1 MLEST
6 LSQANNNN
14 KQALKLVLSLTSA
27 FFVVQIL
34 IGFKIGSLA
43 LISDAGH
50 MLVDVAGLVMALLAI
65 TFSQKPATPVRT
77 YGFYRSEILASLLNS
92 LFLIL
97 LSIFISFEA
106 IQRLFHPSE
115 INGLPIIIVA
125 SIGLGI
131 NLLGISLLSKVR
143 VKNRTHDNGTHVN
156 VDNHTSPQELE
167 NLNVHGAYLEVFA
180 DTIGSAGVIAAGI
193 IIQTTGLYLA
203 DPLISIGIV
212 ALILP
217 RTWLLLKKAIHIL
230 IEGTP
235 SHLCHEE
242 IKSSILAVKGVTG
255 VFDLHIWTIS
265 SGIYALSAHVVIIDN
280 KRSGAILQ
288 EINSILEKGFGITNA
303 TIQVE
308 LYHQSKDI

>member
-1 MLEST
+1 MENT
-6 LSQANNNN
+6 LSEGNNNN
-14 KQALKLVLSLTSA
+14 KQALKLVLSFTSA

-34 IGFKIGSLA
+34 VGFKIGSLA

-50 MLVDVAGLVMALLAI
+50 MLIDVAGLVMALLAI
-65 TFSQKPATPVRT
+65 SFSQKPATAVRT
-77 YGFYRSEILASLLNS
+77 YGFYRSEIIASLLNS

-106 IQRLFHPSE
+106 IQRLIHPSE
-115 INGLPIIIVA
+115 INGLAIIIVA

-131 NLLGISLLSKVR
+131 NLLGIRLLSKVR
-143 VKNRTHDNGTHVN
+143 VKNRTHDMETHGN
-156 VDNHTSPQELE
+156 ADNNTSQQEVE
-167 NLNVHGAYLEVFA
+167 NLNVHGAYLEVLA

-242 IKSSILAVKGVTG
+242 IKSSIMKVKGVTG
-255 VFDLHIWTIS
+255 VFDLHVWTIT
-265 SGIYALSAHVVIIDN
+265 SGIYALSAHVVVMNIS
-280 KRSGAILQ
+280 KSQAILQ
-288 EINSILEKGFGITNA
+288 EINSILEKNFKINHA
-303 TIQVE
+303 TIQIE
-308 LYHQSKDI
+308 PYHESNKI